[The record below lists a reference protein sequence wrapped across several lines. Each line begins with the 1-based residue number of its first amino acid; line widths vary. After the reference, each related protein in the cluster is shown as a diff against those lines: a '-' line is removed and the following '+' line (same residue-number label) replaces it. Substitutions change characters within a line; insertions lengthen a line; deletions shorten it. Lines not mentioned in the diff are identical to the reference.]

1 MAYCKIII
9 SQYSRKKGFLGGSY
23 GKESA
28 CKAGDASLIP
38 GSRRSPGGGNDNP
51 LQYSCLENPMDRD
64 AWQATVH
71 RVTKCLP
78 RLNTHTHTSSV
89 SSVVRRRASWL
100 HTGLSHL
107 EADRQACNSQNQKA
121 RGCCNLSPREGI
133 FYQTVS
139 RLQLLTMSS
148 WDVGC
153 LTSARR
159 VVAWDQLSR
168 GDRQHMHMVQK
179 KRKLN
184 SCTI

>member
-1 MAYCKIII
+1 MGLQI
-9 SQYSRKKGFLGGSY
+9 SQATFSSICKLTAKGFPGGSLFKKISPAKV
-23 GKESA
+23 GE
-28 CKAGDASLIP
+28 GSLIS
-38 GSRRSPGGGNDNP
+38 GLGRSPGGGNDNP

-71 RVTKCLP
+71 RVTQCLP

-148 WDVGC
+148 
-153 LTSARR
+153 
-159 VVAWDQLSR
+159 
-168 GDRQHMHMVQK
+168 
-179 KRKLN
+179 
-184 SCTI
+184 

>member
-1 MAYCKIII
+1 MVKNLPARQEMRVW
-9 SQYSRKKGFLGGSY
+9 SLGHEDPLEEEMTTHS
-23 GKESA
+23 SILA
-28 CKAGDASLIP
+28 WRIP
-38 GSRRSPGGGNDNP
+38 WTEMPGR
-51 LQYSCLENPMDRD
+51 LQYIGSQSVCHD
-64 AWQATVH
+64 W
-71 RVTKCLP
+71 
-78 RLNTHTHTSSV
+78 THTHTSSV

-168 GDRQHMHMVQK
+168 GDRQHMHIVQK